1 MELGSLNNLAL
12 LYESYFESQQIT
24 APYPTQAL
32 LHTWEQE
39 EVHRCQI
46 QRIEQ
51 LLPGL
56 DGDGGEPNSDYSS
69 NVNSRFIPVENV
81 ALPSQPIGL
90 FCLNLLKKILSSKCH
105 DCKKNPSF
113 SACAALSAMKITNL
127 LFSFLPFL
135 VFSNFFRIE

>member
-1 MELGSLNNLAL
+1 MFVPPPFGGGERFFSDGGGDPTPGGIEAVGGSSVPL
-12 LYESYFESQQIT
+12 QG
-24 APYPTQAL
+24 L

-69 NVNSRFIPVENV
+69 RVNSRFIPVENV

-105 DCKKNPSF
+105 DCKKTH
-113 SACAALSAMKITNL
+113 LSQLA
-127 LFSFLPFL
+127 PHY
-135 VFSNFFRIE
+135 RR